1 MAKQGQDTRPAEGV
15 TEAQRGALDRF
26 RHDLSDARGELDALK
41 QEAQATSAAVTEA
54 LGPVVPLT
62 ESARALS
69 TAIESLEWQLQRFAQ
84 QGTPLYLG
92 PPPARPGP
100 GVALVLLVLC
110 GLVGLGWVLFGPEP
124 AARFPDLDR
133 PAVRDP
139 LPRRLSPAPAPA
151 DPPAVLDPVPPPAP
165 VAPGP
170 RRDADA

>member
-1 MAKQGQDTRPAEGV
+1 MAKQGEDTRPAAGV

-54 LGPVVPLT
+54 LGPVGPLT

-124 AARFPDLDR
+124 AARFPALDR
-133 PAVRDP
+133 PAVRDL
-139 LPRRLSPAPAPA
+139 LPRRLSPAPVPAPA
-151 DPPAVLDPVPPPAP
+151 APVEP
-165 VAPGP
+165 VAPVP